1 MSSKTNTTTITT
13 TEESETKENETEGKQ
28 TPVFPLTK
36 RSTTSMIHT
45 TTIKYPQ
52 WHNTVAGGVAGA
64 GARLFTAPLDLVRI
78 RAQLERKDIYPR
90 PSIKDRM
97 MNIYKA
103 EGGIKALFRGNLAAS
118 YLWIGYT
125 AVQFSVYG
133 SINETL
139 EDMRQEEEK
148 FIQHQVRIQ
157 AQQDES
163 PSDAAARRQWHQL
176 TTINLLTNPTIVA
189 FVSGAG
195 AGLCATIA
203 TYPFDITR
211 TIFAARGVVTQ
222 QQQLQKVHSTA
233 TTTFRPPS
241 TIAECAKSMYQK
253 HGIRGF
259 YAGAAPAVVQTVPYM
274 GLNFAIYDF
283 LITQGKN
290 DRSKSIGLSG
300 YAGSISGATSKI
312 IVYPLDTVK
321 KRIQIQSVFGSTST
335 TSVFY
340 NYSGMWDCLTTMIRT
355 EGIQGLYRGLFP
367 SVLKSTLGS
376 GLSFTFFRTTKNLL
390 ENIHD
395 Y

>member
-1 MSSKTNTTTITT
+1 MSSTTNTTTII
-13 TEESETKENETEGKQ
+13 TEEGAKENELEGRQ
-28 TPVFPLTK
+28 TPVFALTK

-52 WHNTVAGGVAGA
+52 WHNIVAGGVAGA

-90 PSIKDRM
+90 PSIKNRM

-133 SINETL
+133 RINETL
-139 EDMRQEEEK
+139 EDIRQEEEV
-148 FIQHQVRIQ
+148 FIQNQVRIQ
-157 AQQDES
+157 AQQEKS
-163 PSDAAARRQWHQL
+163 PSDAAAWRYQL
-176 TTINLLTNPTIVA
+176 TTIKLLANPTIVA

-222 QQQLQKVHSTA
+222 QQQLQKVHSTT

-241 TIAECAKSMYQK
+241 TIVECAKSMYQI

-259 YAGAAPAVVQTVPYM
+259 YAGAAPAVVQTIPYM

-283 LITQGKN
+283 LITQGEN

-321 KRIQIQSVFGSTST
+321 KRIQIQSVFGSAST
-335 TSVFY
+335 TTVLY
-340 NYSGMWDCLTTMIRT
+340 NYSGMWDCLATMIRT